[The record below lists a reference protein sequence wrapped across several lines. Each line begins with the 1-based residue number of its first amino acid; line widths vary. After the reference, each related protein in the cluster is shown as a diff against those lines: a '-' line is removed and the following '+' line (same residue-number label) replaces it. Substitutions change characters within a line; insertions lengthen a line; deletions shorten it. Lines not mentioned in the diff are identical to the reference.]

1 MPQNNRL
8 IASIA
13 NTSWNDATRTFEG
26 VLVTAAPVRQRD
38 GTLEIIDVAAI
49 DAQAL
54 VGLPLLD
61 SHRTQSIED
70 QHGVI
75 VAARH
80 DAGKLFITAHVD
92 NERTAGRIKS
102 GVLKSLSVGYRR
114 EAVVSE
120 SIHPKSR
127 VRTQTVRVTPLE
139 ASLVVIPADPSAQIR
154 KDNPMPKQLKAGAG
168 DDPAT
173 ETVQEYIER
182 MAQRGV
188 KVTLPGANISE
199 TLEEYRQRAH
209 TPENDNT
216 VAETRAEI
224 RDIAKRAGLPAAWA
238 DAQIDADATPEEA
251 RAAAFDAMQER
262 SNTAPRVRTITP
274 GPSPEQTRDA
284 RSEALYCRA
293 GGAKPSD
300 AARPFMGYRVMDHLR
315 DIMEAR
321 GERTRGLSDYDVLT
335 RALGTSDLPEL
346 LTGVG
351 ARTLQSKYQVAQ
363 SPLVALAK
371 KTALTDFREN
381 ARLRAGEF
389 GSLEPLSEHGEIKH
403 ASRTDSKNTVQ
414 LNTFARRID
423 YTGKAILNDDLSAL
437 TDAAEQF
444 GVAAAARDADELVAV
459 LNTNPQMDDGENL
472 FSAAHNNTVIYDTI
486 RVQSISDIRLSMR
499 SIVGLDGV
507 TRLNIAPKYLVVSSE
522 LETSAEKFLAQYQ
535 AQHFEETNPF
545 QSKLTLMV
553 EPRLG
558 AYEWFVFADPA
569 LAPVLELAHL
579 SGREG
584 PQVETQQAWDTWGVS
599 FRCIHHV
606 GAAAIGWR
614 GAYRVESGQDDSN
627 SAE

>member
-1 MPQNNRL
+1 MPTNNRL

-13 NTSWNDATRTFEG
+13 NTSWNEATRTFDG
-26 VLVTAAPVRQRD
+26 VLVTTAPVRQRD
-38 GTLEIIDVAAI
+38 GTFEIIDVAAI
-49 DAQAL
+49 DTQTL

-80 DAGKLFITAHVD
+80 ETGKLIITAHVD
-92 NERTAGRIKS
+92 NERTASRIKS

-120 SIHPKSR
+120 SINPKSR

-139 ASLVVIPADPSAQIR
+139 ASLVVIPADPGATIR
-154 KDNPMPKQLKAGAG
+154 SDPMNTKKPAGTNPAPVDEL
-168 DDPAT
+168 
-173 ETVQEYIER
+173 E
-182 MAQRGV
+182 
-188 KVTLPGANISE
+188 SE
-199 TLEEYRQRAH
+199 NAE
-209 TPENDNT
+209 NT

-224 RDIAKRAGLPAAWA
+224 RSIAKRAGLPVDWA
-238 DAQIDADATPEEA
+238 DAQIDADATPDEA

-262 SNTAPRVRTITP
+262 SNTAPRVRVLSP
-274 GPSPEQTRDA
+274 GVSPEQTRDA
-284 RSEALYCRA
+284 RADALFSRA
-293 GGAKPSD
+293 TGAKPTD
-300 AARPFMGYRVMDHLR
+300 AARAFLGYRVMDHLR
-315 DIMEAR
+315 DIMEER
-321 GERTRGLSDYDVLT
+321 GQRTRGMSDYDVLT

-351 ARTLQSKYQVAQ
+351 SRTLLAKYQVAQ
-363 SPLVALAK
+363 APFVALAK
-371 KTALTDFREN
+371 KTSLTDFREN

-389 GSLEPLSEHGEIKH
+389 GALEPLSEHGEIQH
-403 ASRTDSKNTVQ
+403 ASRTDSKNTIQ
-414 LNTFARRID
+414 LATFARRID

-444 GVAAAARDADELVAV
+444 GLAAAARDADELVAV
-459 LNTNPQMDDGENL
+459 INANPQMDDGQNL
-472 FSAAHNNTVIYDTI
+472 FSAAHGNTVAFDTI
-486 RVQSISDIRLSMR
+486 EVRAISDIRLAMR

-535 AQHFEETNPF
+535 PQHFEETNPF

-553 EPRLG
+553 EPRLDPWQ
-558 AYEWFVFADPA
+558 WFVFADPA

-584 PQVETQQAWDTWGVS
+584 PQVESQPAWDTWGVS

-614 GAYRVESGQDDSN
+614 GAYRVESGEDSN
-627 SAE
+627 SAI